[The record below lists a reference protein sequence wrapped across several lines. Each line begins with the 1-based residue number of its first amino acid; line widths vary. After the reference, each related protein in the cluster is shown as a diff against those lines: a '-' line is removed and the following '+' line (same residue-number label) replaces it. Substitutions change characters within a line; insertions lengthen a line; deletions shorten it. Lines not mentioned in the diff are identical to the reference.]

1 MTGAGAVEGP
11 GWLRMRGRYV
21 APLLIREFPREVP
34 FGFLGGLCPTSEA
47 LEVLL
52 EAHPIG
58 SGRALELLHGA
69 RAVAEAELAHG
80 GDGDDRSAQLHA
92 ERESAQELGHQVAR
106 REQELWRVGLR
117 FAAVASSEGRAERTR
132 MGLERRL
139 AALGFRA
146 RVPRYAVREALA
158 APGLTGSETRPAGYW
173 QTLQTD
179 GLAAF
184 YPFVDETVLEPGGVL
199 VGLLLQD
206 AAPVFLDRWSHASH
220 SWGIFGAT
228 GSGKTF
234 ATALTLL
241 RTRWTRPEVGV
252 VLLDPLGE
260 FGGFVRALGGTVLS
274 FGPESEV
281 RLNPLDPISTGGDRT
296 EKAGRVGAILRTLFP
311 SLRDEESAVLDAA
324 VSRLYDRGPEIPV
337 FSDLLAEVERGPTTE
352 RLRALLEPFRSGSLQ
367 AVNGPT
373 SVNVEAN
380 VVSVDFR
387 GIPEDYLPF
396 HLAYVLDWAY
406 GRLRD
411 RPGPKLLVID
421 EAHLLVRHGATAEFL
436 DRIVRHVRHFQGG
449 VMVLSQHPDDFLLH
463 ASGRSLLGNLHATF
477 LLRLTHIAPEARAF
491 FGLTD
496 AEAEWIPRARLPREA
511 GYSEGLLRL
520 GDLHLPIALV
530 ASTPEYEFLIRVLAS
545 GSPSEGPASAP
556 PAPRL

>member
-1 MTGAGAVEGP
+1 MTRRQPVEGP
-11 GWLRMRGRYV
+11 GWLRDRGRYA
-21 APLLIREFPREVP
+21 APLLVRELPSEVP
-34 FGFLGGLCPTSEA
+34 FGFLGGLCPTSESV
-47 LEVLL
+47 EVLL
-52 EAHPIG
+52 EAHPIA

-80 GDGDDRSAQLHA
+80 GDGDGRSAQLHA

-106 REQELWRVGLR
+106 REQELWRVGIR
-117 FAAVASSEGRAERTR
+117 FTAVGGSTDQAERLR
-132 MGLERRL
+132 GGLERRL
-139 AALGFRA
+139 AALGFRT
-146 RVPRYAVREALA
+146 RVPRYAAREALA
-158 APGLTGSETRPAGYW
+158 PPDLTGSETRPSGYW

-184 YPFVDETVLEPGGVL
+184 YPFIDETVLEPGGVM

-234 ATALTLL
+234 ATALTIL
-241 RTRWTRPEVGV
+241 RTLWMRPEVEV

-274 FGPESEV
+274 FGAESTV
-281 RLNPLDPISTGGDRT
+281 RLNPLDPISTGGDRN
-296 EKAGRVGAILRTLFP
+296 EKSGRVAAILRALFP
-311 SLRDEESAVLDAA
+311 SLRDEEAAALDAA
-324 VSRLYDRGPEIPV
+324 VSRLYERGPEVPV
-337 FSDLLAEVERGPTTE
+337 FTDLLAEVERGPATE
-352 RLRALLEPFRSGSLQ
+352 RLLALLEPFHSGSLRS
-367 AVNGPT
+367 VNGPT
-373 SVNVEAN
+373 SVNVATN

-387 GIPEDYLPF
+387 GIPEDHLPF

-421 EAHLLVRHGATAEFL
+421 EAHLLVRHGTTAEFL

-449 VMVLSQHPDDFLLH
+449 VVVLSQHPDDFLLH
-463 ASGRSLLGNLHATF
+463 PSGRSLLGNLRATF
-477 LLRLTHIAPEARAF
+477 LLRLTHVAPEVRAF

-520 GDLHLPIALV
+520 GDLHLPIALI
-530 ASTPEYEFLIRVLAS
+530 AATPEFEFLVRVLAS
-545 GSPSEGPASAP
+545 SSPSDGSGGTRPT
-556 PAPRL
+556 PRL

>member
-1 MTGAGAVEGP
+1 MTARESVEGP
-11 GWLRMRGRYV
+11 GWIRVRGRYL

-34 FGFLGGLCPTSEA
+34 FGFLGGLCPTSES

-80 GDGDDRSAQLHA
+80 GDGDGRSAQLHA
-92 ERESAQELGHQVAR
+92 ERESARELGHQVAR

-117 FAAVASSEGRAERTR
+117 FAAVASSEGAAERART
-132 MGLERRL
+132 GLERRF
-139 AALGFRA
+139 AALGFRT
-146 RVPRYAVREALA
+146 RVPRYSVREALSP
-158 APGLTGSETRPAGYW
+158 PGLTGAEARPTGYW
-173 QTLQTD
+173 QNLPTD

-184 YPFVDETVLEPGGVL
+184 YPFVDETVLEPGGIL

-241 RTRWTRPEVGV
+241 RTLWTRPEVGV

-260 FGGFVRALGGTVLS
+260 FGGFVRALKGTVLS
-274 FGPESEV
+274 FGTGSEA
-281 RLNPLDPISTGGDRT
+281 RLNPLDPISTGGDRA

-311 SLRDEESAVLDAA
+311 SLRDEESAALDAA
-324 VSRLYDRGPEIPV
+324 VSRLYDRGPEVPL
-337 FSDLLAEVERGPTTE
+337 FGDLLAEVERGPATD
-352 RLRALLEPFRSGSLQ
+352 RLQALLEPFRSGSLRS
-367 AVNGPT
+367 VNGPT
-373 SVNVEAN
+373 TVNATTN
-380 VVSVDFR
+380 IVSVDFR
-387 GIPEDYLPF
+387 GIPEDHLPF

-421 EAHLLVRHGATAEFL
+421 EAHLLVRHRPTAEFL

-449 VMVLSQHPDDFLLH
+449 VVVLSQHPDDFLLH
-463 ASGRSLLGNLHATF
+463 PSGRSLLGNLRATF
-477 LLRLTHIAPEARAF
+477 LLRLAHLAPEVVAF
-491 FGLTD
+491 FGLTE

-520 GDLHLPIALV
+520 GDLHLPIALI
-530 ASTPEYEFLIRVLAS
+530 AATPEYEFLVRVLAS
-545 GSPSEGPASAP
+545 SSPSERPGAAGPAP
-556 PAPRL
+556 HL

>member
-1 MTGAGAVEGP
+1 MTRSTAGEGP
-11 GWLRMRGRYV
+11 GWLRTRGRYV

-34 FGFLGGLCPTSEA
+34 FGFLGGLCPTSES
-47 LEVLL
+47 LEVLV

-80 GDGDDRSAQLHA
+80 GDGDGRSAQLHA

-106 REQELWRVGLR
+106 REQELWRVGVR
-117 FAAVASSEGRAERTR
+117 FAAVASSEGQAERVRT
-132 MGLERRL
+132 GLERRL
-139 AALGFRA
+139 AALGFRT
-146 RVPRYAVREALA
+146 RVPRYSVREALA
-158 APGLTGSETRPAGYW
+158 PPGPTGSEARPAGYW

-206 AAPVFLDRWSHASH
+206 AAPVFLDRWSHPSH

-234 ATALTLL
+234 ATALTVL
-241 RTRWTRPEVGV
+241 RTRWLRPETGI

-260 FGGFVRALGGTVLS
+260 FGGFVQALGGTVLA
-274 FGPESEV
+274 FGAQSEV
-281 RLNPLDPISTGGDRT
+281 RLNPLDPISTGGDRA

-311 SLRDEESAVLDAA
+311 SLRDEESAALDAA

-337 FSDLLAEVERGPTTE
+337 FSDLLAEVSRGPATE
-352 RLRALLEPFRSGSLQ
+352 RLEALLEPFRSGSLRR
-367 AVNGPT
+367 VNGPT
-373 SVNVEAN
+373 SVNVDTN

-387 GIPEDYLPF
+387 GIPEDHLPF

-449 VMVLSQHPDDFLLH
+449 VVVLSQHPDDFLLH
-463 ASGRSLLGNLHATF
+463 ASGRSLLGNLRATF
-477 LLRLTHIAPEARAF
+477 LLRLTHVAPDVQVF

-496 AEAEWIPRARLPREA
+496 AEVEWIPRARLPREA

-530 ASTPEYEFLIRVLAS
+530 ASTPEYEFLVRVLAS
-545 GSPSEGPASAP
+545 DPTSNGPHPAP
-556 PAPRL
+556 PAPPL

>member
-1 MTGAGAVEGP
+1 MTRSTAGEGP
-11 GWLRMRGRYV
+11 GWLRTRGRYV

-34 FGFLGGLCPTSEA
+34 FGFLGGLCPTSES
-47 LEVLL
+47 LEVLV

-80 GDGDDRSAQLHA
+80 GDGDGRSAQLHA

-106 REQELWRVGLR
+106 REQELWRVGVR
-117 FAAVASSEGRAERTR
+117 FAAVASSEGQAERVRT
-132 MGLERRL
+132 GLERRL
-139 AALGFRA
+139 AALGFRT
-146 RVPRYAVREALA
+146 RVPRYSVREALA
-158 APGLTGSETRPAGYW
+158 PPGPTGSEARPAGYW

-206 AAPVFLDRWSHASH
+206 AAPVFLDRWSHPSH

-234 ATALTLL
+234 ATALTVL
-241 RTRWTRPEVGV
+241 RTRWLRPETGI

-260 FGGFVRALGGTVLS
+260 FGGFVQALGGTVLA
-274 FGPESEV
+274 FGAQSEV
-281 RLNPLDPISTGGDRT
+281 RLNPLDPISTGGDRA

-311 SLRDEESAVLDAA
+311 SLRDEESAALDAA

-337 FSDLLAEVERGPTTE
+337 FSDLLAEVSRGPATE
-352 RLRALLEPFRSGSLQ
+352 RLEALLEPFRSGSLRR
-367 AVNGPT
+367 VNGPT
-373 SVNVEAN
+373 SVNVDTN

-387 GIPEDYLPF
+387 GIPEDHLPF

-449 VMVLSQHPDDFLLH
+449 VVVLSQHPDDFLLH
-463 ASGRSLLGNLHATF
+463 ASGRSLLGNLRATF
-477 LLRLTHIAPEARAF
+477 LLRLTHVAPDVQAF

-496 AEAEWIPRARLPREA
+496 AEVEWIPRARLPREA

-530 ASTPEYEFLIRVLAS
+530 ASTPEYEFLVRVLAS
-545 GSPSEGPASAP
+545 DPTSNGPHPAP
-556 PAPRL
+556 PAPPL

>member
-1 MTGAGAVEGP
+1 MGV
-11 GWLRMRGRYV
+11 
-21 APLLIREFPREVP
+21 
-34 FGFLGGLCPTSEA
+34 
-47 LEVLL
+47 
-52 EAHPIG
+52 
-58 SGRALELLHGA
+58 
-69 RAVAEAELAHG
+69 
-80 GDGDDRSAQLHA
+80 
-92 ERESAQELGHQVAR
+92 
-106 REQELWRVGLR
+106 R
-117 FAAVASSEGRAERTR
+117 FAAVANSEGQAERTR
-132 MGLERRL
+132 SGLERRL
-139 AALGFRA
+139 AALGFRT

-158 APGLTGSETRPAGYW
+158 APELTGSEVRPAGYW

-241 RTRWTRPEVGV
+241 RTRWIRPEAGV

-260 FGGFVRALGGTVLS
+260 FGGFVRALGGTVLT
-274 FGPESEV
+274 FGAESEV
-281 RLNPLDPISTGGDRT
+281 RLNPLDPISTGGDRA

-311 SLRDEESAVLDAA
+311 SLRDEESAALDAA

-337 FSDLLAEVERGPTTE
+337 FSDLLAEVDRGPATE
-352 RLRALLEPFRSGSLQ
+352 RLEALLEPFRSGSLRS
-367 AVNGPT
+367 VDGPT
-373 SVNVEAN
+373 SVNVETN

-387 GIPEDYLPF
+387 GIPEDHLPF

-449 VMVLSQHPDDFLLH
+449 VVVLSQHPDDFLLH
-463 ASGRSLLGNLHATF
+463 PSGRSLLGNLRATF
-477 LLRLTHIAPEARAF
+477 LLRLTHVAPDVRAF

-530 ASTPEYEFLIRVLAS
+530 ASTPEYDFLVRVLAP
-545 GSPSEGPASAP
+545 GSASTGPHPAP
-556 PAPRL
+556 PTPRL

>member
-1 MTGAGAVEGP
+1 
-11 GWLRMRGRYV
+11 
-21 APLLIREFPREVP
+21 LLIREFPREVP

-117 FAAVASSEGRAERTR
+117 FTAVASSEGAAERART
-132 MGLERRL
+132 GLERRL
-139 AALGFRA
+139 AALGFRT
-146 RVPRYAVREALA
+146 RVPRYAAREALA
-158 APGLTGSETRPAGYW
+158 PPGLSGSEVRPAGYW

-184 YPFVDETVLEPGGVL
+184 YPFVDETVLEPGGIL

-234 ATALTLL
+234 AAALTLL
-241 RTRWTRPEVGV
+241 RTRWTLPEVGV

-260 FGGFVRALGGTVLS
+260 FGGFVRTLGGTVLS
-274 FGPESEV
+274 FGAESEV

-311 SLRDEESAVLDAA
+311 SLRDEESAALDAA
-324 VSRLYDRGPEIPV
+324 VSRLYDRGPEVPV

-352 RLRALLEPFRSGSLQ
+352 RLQALLEPFRSGSLRG
-367 AVNGPT
+367 VNGPT
-373 SVNVEAN
+373 SVSVETN

-387 GIPEDYLPF
+387 GIPEDHLPF

-421 EAHLLVRHGATAEFL
+421 EAHLLVRHAATAEFL

-463 ASGRSLLGNLHATF
+463 PSGRSLLGNLRATF
-477 LLRLTHIAPEARAF
+477 LLRLAHIAPDVRAF

-496 AEAEWIPRARLPREA
+496 AEVEWIPRARLPRES

-530 ASTPEYEFLIRVLAS
+530 ASTPEYEFLIRVLAV
-545 GSPSEGPASAP
+545 GSPPEGSTSARP
-556 PAPRL
+556 TPRL